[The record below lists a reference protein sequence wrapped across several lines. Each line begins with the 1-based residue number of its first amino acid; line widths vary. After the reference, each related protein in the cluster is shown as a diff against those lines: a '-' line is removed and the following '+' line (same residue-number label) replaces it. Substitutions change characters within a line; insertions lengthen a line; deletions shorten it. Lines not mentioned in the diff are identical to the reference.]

1 MSNITADEKV
11 ALGQPVLSKTTAPV
25 EIAVDPIYETE
36 EKVQFGIGVDSS
48 SESDKKSNEE
58 TQYDFTSEEFASI
71 PELVRHVVSFE
82 DDPSLPVITFRSII
96 LSILFCAIGSI
107 VSQIS

>member
-1 MSNITADEKV
+1 MSDEMTATTEIE
-11 ALGQPVLSKTTAPV
+11 APVLSRSTAPA
-25 EIAVDPIYETE
+25 EIAVDPIYEIE
-36 EKVQFGIGVDSS
+36 EKVLFGVGVDSS
-48 SESDKKSNEE
+48 DESNRKSNDEP
-58 TQYDFTSEEFASI
+58 QYDFASEEFASI

-96 LSILFCAIGSI
+96 LSIVFCTIGSV